1 MRAIVLSILTFFFFI
16 NISHAESDISSEFSW
31 YSKGLSEEKSA
42 SSMNNKLELLGEK
55 ITEKESIDLTE
66 KVNNHYNKALTFYLK
81 GADVGS
87 AISAWKAVGLGSSG
101 MAGQLSDEKIK
112 TLILQAAKGN
122 VIDAQMSFVLD
133 NCNAQYTECKDSKAA
148 VFWLKK
154 ATKNGSGV
162 AANILGFL
170 YEHGRLVNKN
180 MDASI
185 SCYKF
190 ASEKWND
197 EAQNNMNRLLKNKN
211 YPSNNE
217 CE

>member
-1 MRAIVLSILTFFFFI
+1 MKTIALSILMFLLII
-16 NISHAESDISSEFSW
+16 NISHAANDISSGASW
-31 YSKGLSEEKSA
+31 YSKGLSEEKRA
-42 SSMNNKLELLGEK
+42 SGMNNKLEQLGEK
-55 ITEKESIDLTE
+55 ITEKESREFTE
-66 KVNNHYNKALTFYLK
+66 KVNNHYNQALTFYLK
-81 GADVGS
+81 GAEEGS
-87 AISAWKAVGLGSSG
+87 AISAWKAAGLGSSG
-101 MAGQLSDEKIK
+101 MASQLSDEKIK

-180 MDASI
+180 MAASI
-185 SCYKF
+185 SCYKL
-190 ASEKWND
+190 ASEEGNK
-197 EAQNNMNRLLKNKN
+197 EAQNNINRLLKNKN
-211 YPSNNE
+211 YPSNNK